1 MTEFFIHLSI
11 LLLVAVILGFIAKLL
26 RQPPILAYLATG
38 ILLGPNVL
46 NLIETSQPLALFS
59 QLGVAFLLF
68 IVGIS
73 LDPRRIKDIGK
84 ISLVTG
90 IGQVIFTAFIGFF
103 ISKALGFST
112 IASVYI
118 GVALTFSST
127 IIIVKLLTDKNDI
140 DSLYGRISV
149 GILIIQDFIAI
160 LALVLIS
167 SFQQE
172 IPLGTTLLFSL
183 AKAAGLLLLIW
194 LGYNFLLRPAL
205 AKLFSTEQELVFL
218 AAIAWC
224 FIAASISTKLGF
236 SLEIGAF
243 LAGFS
248 LAPSE
253 FGATITAK
261 IKPLRDFFIALFFI
275 NLGIGMSF
283 TLINQLLL
291 PIIIFTLFIIV
302 GNPLIVFFLMVL
314 FGYRSRTSFLTGL
327 TVAQIS
333 EFSLILAAFG
343 FTLGHLSQ
351 EAVVLIT
358 TVGIITITASTYLI
372 TYGNTLYTF
381 FQRPLKL
388 FERRHLKEITALPKA
403 KTYSILLFG
412 CHRIGSTLTDSLPKN
427 DLLVIDYNPYTIADL
442 KRKKIDS
449 LYADIQDQEV
459 MRSLTSLKP
468 RFVLSTIPDA
478 KNNKLLISTFKTLH
492 PKPVIILI
500 ARTALDSLELHRLG
514 ADLVLFPEY
523 LAGRHLAELLSAP
536 NKKAIKKL
544 GRAYR
549 LKLLAELKKNH
560 LFA

>member
-11 LLLVAVILGFIAKLL
+11 LLL
-26 RQPPILAYLATG
+26 
-38 ILLGPNVL
+38 
-46 NLIETSQPLALFS
+46 
-59 QLGVAFLLF
+59 

-118 GVALTFSST
+118 
-127 IIIVKLLTDKNDI
+127 
-140 DSLYGRISV
+140 
-149 GILIIQDFIAI
+149 
-160 LALVLIS
+160 
-167 SFQQE
+167 
-172 IPLGTTLLFSL
+172 
-183 AKAAGLLLLIW
+183 
-194 LGYNFLLRPAL
+194 
-205 AKLFSTEQELVFL
+205 
-218 AAIAWC
+218 
-224 FIAASISTKLGF
+224 
-236 SLEIGAF
+236 
-243 LAGFS
+243 S

-388 FERRHLKEITALPKA
+388 FERRCR
-403 KTYSILLFG
+403 G
-412 CHRIGSTLTDSLPKN
+412 CFH
-427 DLLVIDYNPYTIADL
+427 
-442 KRKKIDS
+442 
-449 LYADIQDQEV
+449 
-459 MRSLTSLKP
+459 
-468 RFVLSTIPDA
+468 
-478 KNNKLLISTFKTLH
+478 
-492 PKPVIILI
+492 
-500 ARTALDSLELHRLG
+500 
-514 ADLVLFPEY
+514 
-523 LAGRHLAELLSAP
+523 
-536 NKKAIKKL
+536 
-544 GRAYR
+544 
-549 LKLLAELKKNH
+549 
-560 LFA
+560 

>member
-140 DSLYGRISV
+140 GSLYGRISV

-224 FIAASISTKLGF
+224 FI
-236 SLEIGAF
+236 
-243 LAGFS
+243 AGFS

-388 FERRHLKEITALPKA
+388 FERRCR
-403 KTYSILLFG
+403 G
-412 CHRIGSTLTDSLPKN
+412 CFH
-427 DLLVIDYNPYTIADL
+427 
-442 KRKKIDS
+442 
-449 LYADIQDQEV
+449 
-459 MRSLTSLKP
+459 
-468 RFVLSTIPDA
+468 
-478 KNNKLLISTFKTLH
+478 
-492 PKPVIILI
+492 
-500 ARTALDSLELHRLG
+500 
-514 ADLVLFPEY
+514 
-523 LAGRHLAELLSAP
+523 
-536 NKKAIKKL
+536 
-544 GRAYR
+544 
-549 LKLLAELKKNH
+549 
-560 LFA
+560 